1 MNIIN
6 ENKIKYI
13 FKKFS
18 TSKNDSPKLFPSFIF
33 SFKFFSLTLIIFL
46 LLSANIKNNL
56 NYKIVLCTVA
66 KEENKYIKEYID
78 YYLNYGVNKIYIYDN
93 NDRKGER
100 FDKILSEYIN
110 NNTVKII
117 NIRGKKQVQ
126 VDAFNHCSWINFQ
139 RYNWMLLFD
148 VDEFIFLKNYTDIKD
163 YLKEQKFDQCKAIFL
178 NELVHTDNDQIFYQN
193 KSVIERFP
201 EININRSIIMVK
213 SILKGKIKRTRIV
226 NNHVIRLN
234 WTGCDGSGKK
244 IQFSNIHTHNPDF
257 KNYFFAHYFSKSSE
271 EYLWKI
277 GKGSVFWGNLRNV
290 NRNYIS
296 MYFDY
301 NKLTKKKINY
311 FENKTGINLS
321 FLRDRLKNSN

>member
-1 MNIIN
+1 MNIIK

-13 FKKFS
+13 FLKFT
-18 TSKNDSPKLFPSFIF
+18 TSKNTSPNLFPSFKF

-46 LLSANIKNNL
+46 LLSANIKNNS
-56 NYKIVLCTVA
+56 NYKIVLCTVT

-93 NDRKGER
+93 NDRSGER

-163 YLKEQKFDQCKAIFL
+163 YLKEQKFDQCKALF
-178 NELVHTDNDQIFYQN
+178 
-193 KSVIERFP
+193 
-201 EININRSIIMVK
+201 
-213 SILKGKIKRTRIV
+213 
-226 NNHVIRLN
+226 
-234 WTGCDGSGKK
+234 
-244 IQFSNIHTHNPDF
+244 
-257 KNYFFAHYFSKSSE
+257 
-271 EYLWKI
+271 
-277 GKGSVFWGNLRNV
+277 
-290 NRNYIS
+290 
-296 MYFDY
+296 
-301 NKLTKKKINY
+301 
-311 FENKTGINLS
+311 
-321 FLRDRLKNSN
+321 